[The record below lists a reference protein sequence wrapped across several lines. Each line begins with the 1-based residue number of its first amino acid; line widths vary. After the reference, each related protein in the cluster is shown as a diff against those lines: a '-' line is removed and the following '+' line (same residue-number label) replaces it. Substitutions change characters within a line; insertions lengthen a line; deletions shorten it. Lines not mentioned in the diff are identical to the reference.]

1 MSHQYDVI
9 TQGDAKHLSDF
20 LKLDI
25 SDTDT
30 YKEVLSKMNSE
41 GIVNYRLM
49 ITSDE
54 FVKDN
59 HENLNICIS
68 KIKGVLKNPKLVLRV
83 IEQAVLEGK
92 LNWIEIDQL
101 IIYCLVE
108 LYDFNMNELLDK
120 LYEEVESDIYS
131 VSVMMRSVILSH
143 LIFFNRSNP
152 RSIDHQRE
160 FNRNG
165 LVKLLSLLLSE
176 DQIQDYND
184 YLKLKSSKLK
194 IN

>member
-49 ITSDE
+49 IISDE
-54 FVKDN
+54 FIKDN

-143 LIFFNRSNP
+143 LIFLNRSNP
-152 RSIDHQRE
+152 KPIDHQRE

-176 DQIQDYND
+176 DQVQDYND
-184 YLKLKSSKLK
+184 YLKLKSTKLK